1 MKYLNK
7 RDFFE
12 KNGYIIFKNI
22 IDDANI
28 DNLKEI
34 SDQILNYQNK
44 EHFKDNYTTGSM
56 VMIDWVLVEK
66 YKVLGDLIVNHKVI
80 NKLYELGFN
89 QPKFGHGRI
98 ISKPPKSPRL
108 FWHEDGR
115 FWNDP
120 LSYTNQPIQC
130 FIMYYLTDTSRNNGC
145 LRVIPGSHRKRH
157 ELHDQALERHNDDL
171 RTYVNPK
178 DIQFQDAEGEI
189 DVCLNAGDAVMGYAN
204 MFHASHANKSDNK
217 RTVLTLWYYP
227 DYVNLPERTQATIYS
242 LENQKIWPF
251 INNPNEH
258 IYNKYR
264 IEYKGNAKIIE
275 QEWKPGKDLT

>member
-1 MKYLNK
+1 MLNLNK

-22 IDDANI
+22 
-28 DNLKEI
+28 LKDKQI
-34 SDQILNYQNK
+34 KKLITFSDEVLSFQEQK
-44 EHFKDNYTTGSM
+44 HFKENYTTGSM
-56 VMIDWVLVEK
+56 VMIDWVMVAK
-66 YKVLGDLIVNHKVI
+66 YKILSDLVVNPKI
-80 NKLYELGFN
+80 SNELYELGFKE
-89 QPKFGHGRI
+89 PKFGHGRI

-145 LRVIPGSHRKRH
+145 LRVIPGSHIKRH
-157 ELHDQALERHNDDL
+157 KLHEQAIERHNKDL
-171 RTYVNPK
+171 TTYANPN
-178 DIQFQDAEGEI
+178 DLQFQDAEGEI
-189 DVCLNAGDAVMGYAN
+189 DVCLKAGDAVMGYAN
-204 MFHASHANKSDNK
+204 LFHASHANKSEIK

-227 DYVNLPERTQATIYS
+227 DYVNMPERTQATIHS

-251 INNPNEH
+251 DNSVYEKL
-258 IYNKYR
+258 YKKYR
-264 IEYKGNAKIIE
+264 IE
-275 QEWKPGKDLT
+275 